1 MLSCLRC
8 HLPRYA
14 QEVDGAGALMECA
27 SFSSL
32 REGAPGAAEPALEA
46 PPDLPLE
53 QLLDPTA
60 AEWGAALA
68 AAARGAAG
76 SSAYPSAAG
85 EPGGAPPAGTL
96 ESGMLDMSAFGM
108 GEAHDEP
115 SSGGQAGALESGM
128 LDMSA
133 FGMGAGEAQAQP
145 APGGGLDSGQLD
157 ASAFGMGAWDSG
169 GGDGGGGDA
178 QQSQAGAQESGI
190 LDMGAFGMG
199 GWDSEQQGAGPA
211 PGGQGSQ
218 PSGAPGQALV
228 LKMRPPERFAA
239 LPDGELEELRGLLG
253 VPGGPARRRGRW
265 DDAGDENGDE
275 PRCRHWLCH
284 TPAKCSSCTINPG
297 SVHVYLGEVSH
308 VQEAWWRVN
317 VWLWHASQVQSFS

>member
-1 MLSCLRC
+1 M
-8 HLPRYA
+8 
-14 QEVDGAGALMECA
+14 DGAGALAKRA

-32 REGAPGAAEPALEA
+32 REGARGAAEPALEA

-76 SSAYPSAAG
+76 STLAPSAAG
-85 EPGGAPPAGTL
+85 EPGGGPPANEL

-108 GEAHDEP
+108 GEGREEP
-115 SSGGQAGALESGM
+115 GSGGQAGALESGM

-133 FGMGAGEAQAQP
+133 FGMGAAEPQAQP

-157 ASAFGMGAWDSG
+157 MSAFGVGGWDSG
-169 GGDGGGGDA
+169 GGGGGGGGA
-178 QQSQAGAQESGI
+178 QRSQAGAQESGM

-218 PSGAPGQALV
+218 PSGAPGQPLL
-228 LKMRPPERFAA
+228 LKKRPPERFAA

-253 VPGGPARRRGRW
+253 VPGGPAKRRGRW
-265 DDAGDENGDE
+265 GDAGDENGDE
-275 PRCRHWLCH
+275 PRCRHWALTHSCR
-284 TPAKCSSCTINPG
+284 CWSCTTAINPDG
-297 SVHVYLGEVSH
+297 VHVFTKVSLE
-308 VQEAWWRVN
+308 QEAWC
-317 VWLWHASQVQSFS
+317 

>member
-1 MLSCLRC
+1 MLLCLCC
-8 HLPRYA
+8 HLPRTA
-14 QEVDGAGALMECA
+14 QEVDGAGALAERA

-32 REGAPGAAEPALEA
+32 REGARGAAEPALEA

-60 AEWGAALA
+60 AEWRAALA
-68 AAARGAAG
+68 AAARGATGGTAN
-76 SSAYPSAAG
+76 PSAAG
-85 EPGGAPPAGTL
+85 GPRGAPPAGAL

-108 GEAHDEP
+108 GGAHDEP

-133 FGMGAGEAQAQP
+133 FGMGAAEAQAQP

-157 ASAFGMGAWDSG
+157 MSFFGMGGWDSG
-169 GGDGGGGDA
+169 GGDGGGA
-178 QQSQAGAQESGI
+178 QQSQAGAQESGM
-190 LDMGAFGMG
+190 LGMGAFGMG

-228 LKMRPPERFAA
+228 LKKRPPGRFAA

-275 PRCRHWLCH
+275 PRCCHWLCH
-284 TPAKCSSCTINPG
+284 SPAKCSSCTLKPG
-297 SVHVYLGEVSH
+297 SVHDRLGEVSH
-308 VQEAWWRVN
+308 VQEAWWRVC
-317 VWLWHASQVQSFS
+317 VWLWHASRVQSCS